1 MKTRR
6 WAPEAI
12 SVWRPDRT
20 TAAEV
25 ERDVDRIVGV
35 AAAAGYALPRADA
48 ELVWLAH
55 SAERC
60 ATWLNLENSTDE
72 TLLQTIGR
80 YTRIP

>member
-1 MKTRR
+1 VRRRR

-12 SVWRPDRT
+12 SAWRPDRE

-35 AAAAGYALPRADA
+35 AANAGYALPRADA

-55 SAERC
+55 SAELC
-60 ATWLNLENSTDE
+60 ATWLALDNAPDE
-72 TLLQTIGR
+72 VLLRIIVW
-80 YTRIP
+80 YTRES